1 MKKFKTR
8 KEILDSA
15 EFKRLAFE
23 LLKEEG
29 YGSCIKGKHKVA
41 NDEELETRIK
51 FFQERKLQQCKM
63 QGV

>member
-8 KEILDSA
+8 KEILDNA

-29 YGSCIKGKHKVA
+29 YGSCDEGKHKIA

-51 FFQERKLQQCKM
+51 FFLERKLIQCKM